1 MANKTEKP
9 RFCWRLASL
18 ATQKCR
24 AFPSATRPIA
34 SASHFNGVK
43 ARLAY
48 ARDALRWPLMAAFLL
63 ISAYYVIECPSC
75 GAYQATSS
83 RQTLKCKYCNKSRTL
98 TSAKGS
104 SKVNIIA
111 TLPTP
116 QAASLVV
123 KAANE
128 KRAKK

>member
-1 MANKTEKP
+1 MALFKK
-9 RFCWRLASL
+9 
-18 ATQKCR
+18 
-24 AFPSATRPIA
+24 
-34 SASHFNGVK
+34 
-43 ARLAY
+43 
-48 ARDALRWPLMAAFLL
+48 LM
-63 ISAYYVIECPSC
+63 AYYVIECPSC

-98 TSAKGS
+98 ASAKGHS
-104 SKVNIIA
+104 TANIIA

-116 QAASLVV
+116 QAASLAV